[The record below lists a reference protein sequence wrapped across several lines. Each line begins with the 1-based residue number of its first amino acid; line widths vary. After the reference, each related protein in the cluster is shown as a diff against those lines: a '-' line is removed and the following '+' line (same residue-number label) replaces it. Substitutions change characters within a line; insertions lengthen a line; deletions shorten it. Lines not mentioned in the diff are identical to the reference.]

1 MIAQPMR
8 CVKDTL
14 PPRERRRWL
23 LITIRLSIMSF
34 AGIVRTLVAVG
45 TVSEASM
52 LAARVFGSPFSGTIS
67 SSAGAP
73 ATTGC
78 GLVIGTS
85 AGTGWVRGATEVVRA
100 SGAWPMTGWGAVA
113 GAGSGAGA
121 AGGAGIAAGASGA
134 AGAAG
139 AASTGAAGGVGG
151 AAAGSAGAGGAV
163 GAAGAPDAGAS
174 GAGAVSAAVVCTWR

>member
-8 CVKDTL
+8 CVNDTL

-23 LITIRLSIMSF
+23 LITMRLSIMSF
-34 AGIVRTLVAVG
+34 AGMVRTLVAVG
-45 TVSEASM
+45 TERLWSMFAAS
-52 LAARVFGSPFSGTIS
+52 VFGRPLRATIS
-67 SSAGAP
+67 SSRSDS
-73 ATTGC
+73 TTGC

-113 GAGSGAGA
+113 GAGSAAGA

-151 AAAGSAGAGGAV
+151 AAAGSAGAAGAV